1 MHGWMHG
8 WIDRRERVKAAEDGM
23 GWDGEGLLDIH
34 DHGYACQHPLSR
46 TSSCLQLGAEHEGG
60 ASELCL
66 VGGTDVDALRSVHLI
81 RCHCLNID
89 DRHATE
95 HLFRL

>member
-1 MHGWMHG
+1 M
-8 WIDRRERVKAAEDGM
+8 DGLM
-23 GWDGEGLLDIH
+23 GEGQSCRGWDGMGLLDIH
-34 DHGYACQHPLSR
+34 DHGHACQHPLPR

-81 RCHCLNID
+81 RCHCFNID
-89 DRHATE
+89 DRHAAE